1 MLSPK
6 AEQKIEEFLNLPFDG
21 LKGVRCPYFNN
32 ARINRR
38 GQLRGLI
45 GRGSP
50 KEIAEEA
57 RILSI
62 QYHKDIFDH
71 NGHCHFSGHTDNA
84 AAAECVRRFLIDN
97 NLGIDCAGLV
107 SHILISHFKEM
118 NNFNLARHF
127 NFENKNFF
135 RRLIN
140 RLRPVE
146 NMSVQTYTQNSNTL
160 LIADGKKN
168 IDWKTIAAA
177 DLIIMLETGPK
188 LNRNHILLITGND
201 GQTIEYIHSRAWSS
215 EGQCGHG
222 VTKGKI
228 IINNSTGNLLE
239 QQWLEK
245 NQTGSANETLLEA
258 KAAKTLE
265 IRRVK
270 I

>member
-21 LKGVRCPYFNN
+21 VQGVRCPYFNN
-32 ARINRR
+32 AHVNRR

-71 NGHCHFSGHTDNA
+71 SGHCHLNGQTNE

-97 NLGIDCAGLV
+97 NLGIDCAGFI

-118 NNFNLARHF
+118 NNFNLSRHF

-146 NMSVQTYTQNSNTL
+146 NMSVQTYGQNSNTI
-160 LIADGKKN
+160 LIADGRKN
-168 IDWKTIAAA
+168 IDWKTIAPA
-177 DLIIMLETGPK
+177 DLIIMMATGPK

-201 GQTIEYIHSRAWSS
+201 GQTIKYVHSRAWSS
-215 EGQCGHG
+215 EGQYGHG
-222 VTKGKI
+222 VTRGEI
-228 IINNSTGNLLE
+228 IINNPAGSLLE

-245 NQTGSANETLLEA
+245 SQTGTANETFLEA
-258 KAAKTLE
+258 KTAKTLE